1 MGLIN
6 WLMKILI
13 SLFLVACNSH
23 IMCQNLV
30 HNGDFERNKHFFSF
44 RTLGRLS
51 YWNKA
56 NATTPDYFDG
66 PYYIKGKQ
74 IANSGT
80 NFCGIGYGPATNIS
94 LSYVEYISSK
104 LSRPLIE
111 NKNYCLHMY
120 IRLRSEEYGYGIRA
134 LNFNFG
140 KKPLHGKGKGF
151 IKVDSYGDLTYIG
164 DTLLRDKKGW
174 MPVCSNYLAKGG
186 EEYLTIGYFNPQV
199 KLVKVQKG
207 TPKYYSTYYYIDDV
221 SLIEIGDSSSCDC
234 AYKGKSQTPISNN
247 ISKSK
252 KITDTLQINDKVI
265 LDNIYFEE
273 NKWELLPQSDS
284 TLTTLL
290 NLMKQWPKLT
300 IEISGFTDN
309 TGNEAHNQ
317 LLSENRARAVAN
329 FLIEKGISETRIFH
343 KGYGSQNPISDN
355 LSDTGRRKNRR
366 VEFKVLGK

>member
-6 WLMKILI
+6 LLMKILI
-13 SLFLVACNSH
+13 SLFLVACNFLTVG
-23 IMCQNLV
+23 QNLAP
-30 HNGDFERNKHFFSF
+30 NGDFELNKHFFSF
-44 RTLGRLS
+44 RTLGSLS
-51 YWNKA
+51 YWNKV
-56 NATTPDYFDG
+56 NSTSPDYCES
-66 PYYIKGKQ
+66 PYNIGGYQKAYSGSKYI
-74 IANSGT
+74 
-80 NFCGIGYGPATNIS
+80 GIVLSLNLNTTYEYVGYINIKLLHS
-94 LSYVEYISSK
+94 LVA
-104 LSRPLIE
+104 
-111 NKNYCLHMY
+111 NKNYCLRMFLSLSDDEFY
-120 IRLRSEEYGYGIRA
+120 AVRV
-134 LNFNFG
+134 LNYNVSI
-140 KKPLHGKGKGF
+140 KPLKGKGKGF
-151 IKVDSYGDLTYIG
+151 IKVDSYGDLTYSG

-234 AYKGKSQTPISNN
+234 AYKGKSQTQISNN

-290 NLMKQWPKLT
+290 NLMIQWPKLT

-355 LSDTGRRKNRR
+355 LSDTGRSKNRR